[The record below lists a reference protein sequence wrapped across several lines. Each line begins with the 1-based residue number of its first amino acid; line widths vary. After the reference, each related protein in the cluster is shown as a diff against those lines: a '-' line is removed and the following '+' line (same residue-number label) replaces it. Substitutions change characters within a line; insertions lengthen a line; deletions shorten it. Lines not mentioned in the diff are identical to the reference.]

1 MALPYKK
8 WTEDEIKLRNIS
20 GEGEYP
26 FTVVEAVLKKT
37 KGGLDSKGQPKNIH
51 PMLELVLEFHDQNGQ
66 VKKQRDWIVFCEGMD
81 WKMRHLA
88 DTLGIIELYD
98 NDLLDTDHLP
108 RKHGVLS
115 LGIREDEYQGE
126 KRKANFVKDYVKK
139 EPAGNP
145 AASNAFLNDD
155 IPL

>member
-1 MALPYKK
+1 MSLPYKK
-8 WTEDEIKLRNIS
+8 WTEDQIKSRNIS
-20 GEGEYP
+20 SEGEYP
-26 FTVVEAVLKKT
+26 FTVLEAVLKKT
-37 KGGLDSKGQPKNIH
+37 KGGLNDKGQPKDVH
-51 PMLELVLEFHDQNGQ
+51 PMLELILEFHDQNGV

-88 DTLGIIELYD
+88 DTLGLIDLYED
-98 NDLLDTDHLP
+98 DALEAHHLP
-108 RKHGVLS
+108 RKHGVFS

-139 EPAGNP
+139 QSTETAN
-145 AASNAFLNDD
+145 SNAFLSDD

>member
-8 WTEDEIKLRNIS
+8 WTEDEIKMRNIS

-26 FTVVEAVLKKT
+26 FTVVEATLKKT
-37 KGGLDSKGQPKNIH
+37 KGGLDNKGQPKDIH
-51 PMLELVLEFHDQNGQ
+51 PMLELLMEFHDQNG
-66 VKKQRDWIVFCEGMD
+66 VIKKQRDWIVFSEGMD

-88 DTLGIIELYD
+88 DTLGLIELYD
-98 NDLLDTDHLP
+98 NNTITEHHLP
-108 RKHGVLS
+108 RKHGVFS

-126 KRKANFVKDYVKK
+126 KRKVNFVKDYVKK
-139 EPAGNP
+139 QLAETAN
-145 AASNAFLNDD
+145 SNNFINDD